1 MARNGL
7 SIRAPDGIEIISET
21 DRVAR
26 VVGSHTLP
34 PIERNGY
41 YRKEYHHPE
50 LKGQGELF
58 AWFDA
63 AGFWNI
69 SAEGRVVV
77 SGYTIIV
84 ELKTSSGGSAEPVTP
99 QTKVHYGVR

>member
-1 MARNGL
+1 MALSGL
-7 SIRAPDGIEIISET
+7 SVRAPDGVEIISET

-34 PIERNGY
+34 PIGRDGY
-41 YRKEYHHPE
+41 YRKEYPHPE
-50 LKGQGELF
+50 LAGQGELF

-63 AGFWNI
+63 SGFWNI
-69 SAEGRVVV
+69 SAKGKVVV

-84 ELKTSSGGSAEPVTP
+84 ELRTDAGGSAEPVTP
-99 QTKVHYGVR
+99 HTKIHYGIR